1 MNERK
6 DPWVPTEWTEA
17 QMRRAARLY
26 MRGYDPKELARR
38 YETTTRTLRRW
49 ARRYGS

>member
-17 QMRRAARLY
+17 QKRRAARLVKAG
-26 MRGYDPKELARR
+26 RSPKEVARV
-38 YETTTRTLRRW
+38 YETSAKMVQRW